1 MTKGLL
7 KPVCNENG
15 FVLGASILVSAL
27 LLLAGVLALWTSNT
41 EVQAVRNE
49 SQLNQEF
56 YEAEAALVDA
66 LENYNSGPTQ
76 WLTTDFLTAA
86 STEAKSTAV
95 FTDENGHP
103 QATVVARDIQDDGT
117 YDGDPSE
124 PYNHLPQQRHIGP
137 PPSGSGYSLKYFEV
151 RRYGITAI
159 SSQGNTQ
166 VQMGAWKVFNKY

>member
-7 KPVCNENG
+7 KPICNENG

-56 YEAEAALVDA
+56 YEAEASLVDA

-76 WLTTDFLTAA
+76 WLTIDFLTAL
-86 STEAKSTAV
+86 STQAKSATV
-95 FTDENGHP
+95 FTDESGQP
-103 QATVVARDIQDDGT
+103 LATVVARYIQSDGPYDD
-117 YDGDPSE
+117 DAEE
-124 PYNHLPQQRHIGP
+124 PYSRLPQQRHIGSP
-137 PPSGSGYSLKYFEV
+137 PPGSGYSLKYFEV
-151 RRYGITAI
+151 RRYGVTAT
-159 SSQGNTQ
+159 SSRGNTQ
-166 VQMGAWKVFNKY
+166 VQMGVWKVFNKY

>member
-7 KPVCNENG
+7 KPVCNESG

-49 SQLNQEF
+49 SQLNREF

-76 WLTTDFLTAA
+76 WLTMDFLTAD
-86 STEAKSTAV
+86 STEAKSSAV
-95 FTDENGHP
+95 FTDDSGQPWAN
-103 QATVVARDIQDDGT
+103 VVARFIQNDGD
-117 YDGDPSE
+117 YDGDPDE
-124 PYNHLPQQRHIGP
+124 PCNRLPRQRHIGSP
-137 PPSGSGYSLKYFEV
+137 PPGSGYSLKYFEV
-151 RRYGITAI
+151 RRYGITAT

-166 VQMGAWKVFNKY
+166 VQMGTWKVFNKY